1 MSSLPSLFSSSSQL
15 EQGFADGLAAML
27 EQHQGLGVYILVL
40 ANAAYDKNLWAHLS
54 APLARRH
61 HELAASLT
69 GKLRRNAPLD
79 EPDDD
84 VMVFL
89 KLLAIGFEHLQTVR
103 FRHSGA
109 WELSFNPIRALR
121 PPRISGQTFTNLLRP
136 FESTGFHFNK
146 AFLGK
151 EILWQGT
158 LNHKPAR
165 LLYNKFP
172 FASLHGLLV
181 PEPDR
186 QLPQFLTPELH
197 GWAWEICA
205 ETATL
210 GFNLAYNSTGAGA
223 SVNHLH
229 FQSFAQSELPP
240 VQNPLFAHNG
250 GTQAYPLPCL
260 RFTNMQEA
268 WLKLDELHQQNQ
280 PYNLLYSKHQLHLIP
295 RVAQGDNKLSER
307 SNGYGWSEMAGVIN
321 LFSREEFDALKATN
335 IETELQSFAP

>member
-1 MSSLPSLFSSSSQL
+1 
-15 EQGFADGLAAML
+15 ML

-40 ANAAYDKNLWAHLS
+40 ANAAYDKALWTKLATALAARHQTLS
-54 APLARRH
+54 ADITH
-61 HELAASLT
+61 
-69 GKLRRNAPLD
+69 KLRRNEALD

-84 VMVFL
+84 IMVFL
-89 KLLAIGFEHLQTVR
+89 KLIAIGFEHLQTVQSR
-103 FRHSGA
+103 NVGT

-121 PPRISGQTFTNLLRP
+121 PPRISGQAFARLLRP

-158 LNHKPAR
+158 LNNKPAR

-205 ETATL
+205 ETAISS
-210 GFNLAYNSTGAGA
+210 FNLAYNSTGAGA

-229 FQSFAQSELPP
+229 FQSFAQPALLPA
-240 VQNPLFAHNG
+240 QNPLFAHNG
-250 GTQAYPLPCL
+250 GTKAYPLPCL

-280 PYNLLYSKHQLHLIP
+280 PYNLLYSQHQLHLIP
-295 RVAQGDNKLSER
+295 RVAQGDNKLSAR
-307 SNGYGWSEMAGVIN
+307 SNGFGWSEMAGVIN
-321 LFSREEFDALKATN
+321 LFSREEFDSLQATE